1 MVGTYFSD
9 KVRLTCF
16 AFPSASR
23 WEQLS
28 RRPNVGVIEAVSL
41 KEQCLIL

>member
-1 MVGTYFSD
+1 MAGRYFSD
-9 KVRLTCF
+9 KVRVTCF

-28 RRPNVGVIEAVSL
+28 RRSNVGVIEVVSL
-41 KEQCLIL
+41 KEQFLIL